1 MMDCSG
7 LTTRRRGR
15 HSQSV
20 LEALNV
26 FDGNQIDTAAEAL
39 NNMPIKKLYMLV
51 EMAVQGAEG
60 GSSRAIYSGEE
71 KIDIN
76 HFFDCLGDIVSFR

>member
-1 MMDCSG
+1 
-7 LTTRRRGR
+7 
-15 HSQSV
+15 
-20 LEALNV
+20 
-26 FDGNQIDTAAEAL
+26 
-39 NNMPIKKLYMLV
+39 MPIKKLYMLV

-60 GSSRAIYSGEE
+60 GSSKAIYSGKE